1 MSDALLSRETLP
13 SPSSPPPIAPY
24 KGLTSY
30 AEDDA
35 PLFFGRDAEREIIAA
50 NLLAM
55 RLTVLYGASG
65 VGKSSVLRAGVASHL
80 QGLGRQ
86 NLAESGAPRLA
97 VVVFDSWRDD
107 PVAGLIERVEQ
118 AVVAAW
124 DGRALPAAPPVPPQT
139 DLTQALRHWTERV
152 DGNLLIILDQFEEYF
167 LYHAHE
173 DGPGTFAV
181 ELPRAVNRSDLRV
194 NVLIALR
201 EDALAGLDRFKG
213 RIPTLF
219 DNYLRVDHLDQAAA
233 RAAVE
238 QPLAYV
244 NRAYAADGFRVGI
257 ESALVDE
264 AVAQVRTGQVVLDRD
279 GRGAISDG
287 VTPREARVETPY
299 LQLVLTRLWDEEMRA
314 GSRTL
319 RLATLEDLGGAE
331 RIVRT
336 HLDEA
341 MAALPAREQDVA
353 ARVFRYLVA
362 PSGTKVAYSV
372 DDLAAYADV
381 PAEGLAPVLE
391 HLSGAGSR
399 ILRPVAPPPHQ
410 PALTRYEIFHDVLI
424 PAILDWR
431 ARYANAQRERADRER
446 QQQALQ
452 RAWDEAN
459 RQKEQ
464 AAAERRRAETQAR
477 TALRLR
483 RQALSLALVSLL
495 ALGAAVAAFAAWQA
509 AQSSRQQAES
519 SRQAAV
525 AARDSATLQARLATS
540 RALAAQAPAHLG
552 DQYDLALLLAAQ
564 ATEITST
571 VEAKGSL
578 LTALGANPYL
588 SAYLN
593 GHTGPVTAVAFSPH
607 NATLASGSGDG
618 TVILWDIAT
627 RRLLARLSSGR
638 GGGAP
643 VDNVAF
649 SPDGKRLAVGNAAG
663 TLRLWDVTT
672 RRPLGQPLSDG
683 RGAVAGLAYSP
694 DGRILAA
701 GQGRVVVLWDIATRR
716 PAGQPLVG
724 ATRAIA
730 SVAFSPDGRTL
741 AVVGGRSVVLWDVA
755 TRRPV
760 GRPFRGHTR
769 DVSAV
774 AFSPDGTTLAAG
786 SADRTIIL
794 WDVASHQRLG
804 QVLSG
809 HQAAVTGLAFSPD
822 GNTLISS
829 SNDAT
834 LRLWDVALQQ
844 PLIGSPPAGLT
855 GHTGAVGAVAFSP
868 DGTMMASGGTDHRV
882 ILWHAAPHS
891 RIEQS
896 LPLRA
901 GALHN
906 VVFSLDG
913 HTLATGGDNTV
924 WLWDTTR
931 QWLLAALHSHRG
943 TVFNVALSPDGH
955 TLAIGSATGHLQFW
969 DLATRRP
976 LGPAIAADTNVVN
989 SVVFSPDGG
998 ALATGSLDGVVRLW
1012 DVATRRQRGPPLLGR
1027 AGEVWSVAFSPD
1039 GRLLASSGRDHAI
1052 RIWNVATHRLQGA
1065 PLVGH
1070 TDAVWSVTFSPD
1082 GRMLASAS
1090 WDNTVRLWD
1099 TATGRPLG
1107 PPLTGHS
1114 GSVDV
1119 VRFSPDGR
1127 TLASGSQDGTVILW
1141 DVATHQR
1148 IGPPLYARA
1157 GAVWSV
1163 AFSPDGATLASVG
1176 PDGTVRLWD
1185 TSVASWRRRAC
1196 AVAGRDLTPAEW
1208 SAFVGTD
1215 VPYRSTCAPRL

>member
-1 MSDALLSRETLP
+1 MSDALLSRP
-13 SPSSPPPIAPY
+13 QASPRPPLIAPY

-80 QGLGRQ
+80 RGLGRQ
-86 NLAESGAPRLA
+86 NLAEFGAPRLA

-124 DGRALPAAPPVPPQT
+124 DGQDLPAAPPVSLGTPHT
-139 DLTQALRHWTERV
+139 DLAQALRHWTERV
-152 DGNLLIILDQFEEYF
+152 DGSLLIILDQFEEYF

-173 DGPGTFAV
+173 DGAGSFAV
-181 ELPRAVNRSDLRV
+181 ELPRAVNRPDLRV

-244 NRAYAADGFRVGI
+244 NRAYAADGFRVGV

-264 AVAQVRTGQVVLDRD
+264 VVAQVRTGQVVLDRD
-279 GRGAISDG
+279 GRGAIAADA
-287 VTPREARVETPY
+287 TPRVARVARVETPY
-299 LQLVLTRLWDEEMRA
+299 LQLVLTRLWDEEMRV

-381 PAEGLAPVLE
+381 PVEGLAPVLE
-391 HLSGAGSR
+391 HLSGADSR
-399 ILRPVAPPPHQ
+399 ILRPVAPPPQQ
-410 PALTRYEIFHDVLI
+410 PTLTRYEIFHDVLI

-431 ARYANAQRERADRER
+431 ARYANDQRERADRER

-464 AAAERRRAETQAR
+464 AAVERLRAETQAR
-477 TALRLR
+477 TARRLR
-483 RQALSLALVSLL
+483 RQALLLALVSLL
-495 ALGAAVAAFAAWQA
+495 ALGAAVAALGAWQA
-509 AQSSRQQAES
+509 AQSSQQQA
-519 SRQAAV
+519 A
-525 AARDSATLQARLATS
+525 AARDIANGQASLATS

-552 DQYDLALLLAAQ
+552 DQYDLALLLATQ
-564 ATEITST
+564 ATEITAT

-578 LTALGANPYL
+578 LKALGANPYL

-593 GHTGPVTAVAFSPH
+593 GHSGPVTAVAFSPH
-607 NATLASGSGDG
+607 DATLASGSGDG

-627 RRLLARLSSGR
+627 RRLLARLSTAH

-649 SPDGKRLAVGNAAG
+649 SPDGKVLAVGSADG
-663 TLRLWDVTT
+663 TLRLWDVAT

-683 RGAVAGLAYSP
+683 LGAIAGLAYSP
-694 DGRILAA
+694 DGRTLSA
-701 GQGRVVVLWDIATRR
+701 GQGRAVVLWDAATGR
-716 PAGQPLVG
+716 PLGQPLVSAAG
-724 ATRAIA
+724 TVA
-730 SVAFSPDGRTL
+730 SVAFSPDGRVL
-741 AVVGGRSVVLWDVA
+741 AAGGGHSVVLWNVA
-755 TRRPV
+755 TQRPIDQ
-760 GRPFRGHTR
+760 PFRGHTR
-769 DVSAV
+769 DVSAI

-786 SADRTIIL
+786 SADRTVIL

-804 QVLSG
+804 QTLNG

-822 GNTLISS
+822 GNSLVSS

-834 LRLWDVALQQ
+834 LRLWDV
-844 PLIGSPPAGLT
+844 PSIGSPLAGLT
-855 GHTGAVGAVAFSP
+855 GHTGAVDAVAVSP
-868 DGTMMASGGTDHRV
+868 DGTMMASGGADHRV
-882 ILWHAAPHS
+882 ILWYTAPRS
-891 RIEQS
+891 RIERS

-901 GALHN
+901 GPLHN

-913 HTLATGGDNTV
+913 GALATGGDNTV

-931 QWLLAALHSHRG
+931 QRLLPALHSQAG
-943 TVFNVALSPDGH
+943 TVYNVALSPDGR
-955 TLAIGSATGHLQFW
+955 TLAVGAATGHLQFW
-969 DLATRRP
+969 DLAARRP

-989 SVVFSPDGG
+989 SVAFSPDGRI
-998 ALATGSLDGVVRLW
+998 LASGSLDGAVRLW
-1012 DVATRRQRGPPLLGR
+1012 DVATRRQRGAPLLGR

-1039 GRLLASSGRDHAI
+1039 GRLLASSGRDHAV
-1052 RIWNVATHRLQGA
+1052 RLWNMATRRLQGV
-1065 PLVGH
+1065 PLAGH

-1082 GRMLASAS
+1082 GRTLASAS

-1099 TATGRPLG
+1099 VASGRPLG
-1107 PPLTGHS
+1107 PPLTGHT

-1141 DVATHQR
+1141 DVATHGR
-1148 IGPPLYARA
+1148 IGPPLDARA

-1163 AFSPDGATLASVG
+1163 AFSPDGATLAAVG

-1185 TSVASWRRRAC
+1185 PSVASWRRRAC

-1208 SAFVGTD
+1208 STFVGA
-1215 VPYRSTCAPRL
+1215 VIPYQRTCPTPTH

>member
-1 MSDALLSRETLP
+1 MSDALLSRP
-13 SPSSPPPIAPY
+13 HAPPRPPLVAPY

-80 QGLGRQ
+80 RGLSGQ
-86 NLAESGAPRLA
+86 NLSEFGAPRLA

-107 PVAGLIERVEQ
+107 PVAGLLERVEQ
-118 AVVAAW
+118 SVVAAW
-124 DGRALPAAPPVPPQT
+124 DGQDLPAAPPAPPGASQT
-139 DLTQALRHWTERV
+139 GLAQALQGWTERV
-152 DGNLLIILDQFEEYF
+152 DGSLLIILDQFEEYF

-173 DGPGTFAV
+173 DGPESFAV
-181 ELPRAVNRSDLRV
+181 ELPRAVNHPDLRV
-194 NVLIALR
+194 NFLIALR

-219 DNYLRVDHLDQAAA
+219 DNYLRVDHLDQAEA

-244 NRAYAADGFRVGI
+244 NRAYAADGFRVGV

-264 AVAQVRTGQVVLDRD
+264 VVAQVRTGQVVLDRD
-279 GRGAISDG
+279 GRRAVANGA
-287 VTPREARVETPY
+287 TPREARVETPY

-381 PAEGLAPVLE
+381 PAESLAPVLE
-391 HLSGAGSR
+391 HLSGGGSR

-410 PALTRYEIFHDVLI
+410 PALARYEIFHDVLI

-431 ARYANAQRERADRER
+431 ARYAVAQRERADRER

-459 RQKEQ
+459 AQKER
-464 AAAERRRAETQAR
+464 AAMERRRAEAQAR
-477 TALRLR
+477 TARRLR

-495 ALGAAVAAFAAWQA
+495 AHGAAVAAFAAWQA
-509 AQSSRQQAES
+509 AQSSRQQAE
-519 SRQAAV
+519 
-525 AARDSATLQARLATS
+525 AARDLANGQARLATS

-552 DQYDLALLLAAQ
+552 DQYDLALLLATQ
-564 ATEITST
+564 ATEITPT

-578 LTALGANPYL
+578 LAALGANPYL

-607 NATLASGSGDG
+607 GPHDATVASGSQDG
-618 TVILWDIAT
+618 TVILWDLAT
-627 RRLLARLSSGR
+627 RRIKTRLTDGTGS
-638 GGGAP
+638 AP

-649 SPDGKRLAVGNAAG
+649 SPDGKVLAVGSADG
-663 TLRLWDVTT
+663 TLRLWDMAT
-672 RRPLGQPLSDG
+672 RQPLGQPLAGG
-683 RGAVAGLAYSP
+683 RGAISGLAYSP
-694 DGRILAA
+694 DGRTLAA
-701 GQGRVVVLWDIATRR
+701 GQGRVVVLWDAATGH
-716 PAGQPLVG
+716 PLGQPLAG
-724 ATRAIA
+724 AAGTVAG
-730 SVAFSPDGRTL
+730 VAFSPDGRTL
-741 AVVGGRSVVLWDVA
+741 AADGGHSVVLRDVA
-755 TRRPV
+755 TRRRI
-760 GRPFRGHTR
+760 GQPFRGHTR

-804 QVLSG
+804 GVLSG

-855 GHTGAVGAVAFSP
+855 GHTGAVDAVAVSP
-868 DGTMMASGGTDHRV
+868 DGTMMASGGADHRV
-882 ILWHAAPHS
+882 ILWSMAPRS
-891 RIEQS
+891 RIERP

-906 VVFSLDG
+906 VVFSRAG
-913 HTLATGGDNTV
+913 GALATGGGNTV
-924 WLWDTTR
+924 WLWDMAR
-931 QWLLAALHSHRG
+931 QRLLAALHSQAG
-943 TVFNVALSPDGH
+943 TVYNVALSPDGH
-955 TLAIGSATGHLQFW
+955 TLATGSATGHLQFW

-989 SVVFSPDGG
+989 SVAFSPDGRT
-998 ALATGSLDGVVRLW
+998 LATGSLDGAIRLW
-1012 DVATRRQRGPPLLGR
+1012 DVATRRPLGPPLLGH

-1039 GRLLASSGRDHAI
+1039 GRLLASSGRDHAV
-1052 RIWNVATHRLQGA
+1052 RLWNVATGRLQGA
-1065 PLVGH
+1065 LLVGH
-1070 TDAVWSVTFSPD
+1070 TDAVWSVAFSPD
-1082 GRMLASAS
+1082 GRTLATAS

-1099 TATGRPLG
+1099 VAGGRALG
-1107 PPLTGHS
+1107 PPLTGHT

-1141 DVATHQR
+1141 DVATHGR
-1148 IGPPLYARA
+1148 IGPPLDAHA

-1163 AFSPDGATLASVG
+1163 AFSPDGATLAAVG
-1176 PDGTVRLWD
+1176 ADGVVRLWD
-1185 TSVASWRRRAC
+1185 LSVASWRRRAC
-1196 AVAGRDLTPAEW
+1196 AIAGRDLTPAEW
-1208 SAFVGTD
+1208 STFVGAD
-1215 VPYRSTCAPRL
+1215 IPYRRTCPAP

>member
-1 MSDALLSRETLP
+1 MSDALLSRPP
-13 SPSSPPPIAPY
+13 SPPRPPLIAPY

-80 QGLGRQ
+80 RGLGRQ
-86 NLAESGAPRLA
+86 NLAEFGAPKLA

-118 AVVAAW
+118 SVVAAW
-124 DGRALPAAPPVPPQT
+124 DGQEVPAAPSVPLGTPQT
-139 DLTQALRHWTERV
+139 DLTQALQHWTERV
-152 DGNLLIILDQFEEYF
+152 DGSLLIILDQFEEYF

-173 DGPGTFAV
+173 DGPGSFAV
-181 ELPRAVNRSDLRV
+181 ELPRAVNRPDLRV

-244 NRAYAADGFRVGI
+244 NRAYAADGFRVGV

-279 GRGAISDG
+279 GRGAIAADA
-287 VTPREARVETPY
+287 TPREARVETPY

-391 HLSGAGSR
+391 HLSGGSR
-399 ILRPVAPPPHQ
+399 ILRPVAPPPRQ
-410 PALTRYEIFHDVLI
+410 PTLTRYEIFHDVLI

-431 ARYANAQRERADRER
+431 ARYANVQRERADRER

-464 AAAERRRAETQAR
+464 AATERRRAETQAR
-477 TALRLR
+477 TARRLR

-509 AQSSRQQAES
+509 AQSSRQQA
-519 SRQAAV
+519 V
-525 AARDSATLQARLATS
+525 AARDIANGQARLATS
-540 RALAAQAPAHLG
+540 RALAGQAPAHLG

-564 ATEITST
+564 ATEITPT

-578 LTALGANPYL
+578 LTALGANTYLSTSNPYL

-593 GHTGPVTAVAFSPH
+593 GHTGAVTAVAFSPH
-607 NATLASGSGDG
+607 DATLASGSQDG
-618 TVILWDIAT
+618 TVILWDVAT
-627 RRLLARLSSGR
+627 RRILARLSSGH
-638 GGGAP
+638 GGSAP
-643 VDNVAF
+643 IDNVAF
-649 SPDGKRLAVGNAAG
+649 SPDGKGLAVGSAAG
-663 TLRLWDVTT
+663 TLRLWDVAT

-701 GQGRVVVLWDIATRR
+701 GQGRAVVLWDAATGR
-716 PAGQPLVG
+716 PLGHSLVG
-724 ATRAIA
+724 AAGTVA

-741 AVVGGRSVVLWDVA
+741 AAGAGHGVVLWDVA

-769 DVSAV
+769 DVSTV

-804 QVLSG
+804 YILSG

-829 SNDAT
+829 SSDAT
-834 LRLWDVALQQ
+834 LRFWDVALQQ
-844 PLIGSPPAGLT
+844 QIGSPLT
-855 GHTGAVGAVAFSP
+855 GHTGAVDAVAFSS
-868 DGTMMASGGTDHRV
+868 DGAMMASGGTDHRV
-882 ILWHAAPHS
+882 ILWYVTPRS

-896 LPLRA
+896 LPLRTA
-901 GALHN
+901 PLHN
-906 VVFSLDG
+906 VVFSADG
-913 HTLATGGDNTV
+913 GVLATGGDNTV
-924 WLWDTTR
+924 WLWDVTR
-931 QWLLAALHSHRG
+931 QRLLAALHSQAG
-943 TVFNVALSPDGH
+943 TVYNVALSPDGR
-955 TLAIGSATGHLQFW
+955 TLAVGTATGHLQFW
-969 DLATRRP
+969 DLATHRP
-976 LGPAIAADTNVVN
+976 LGPAIAADTNTVN
-989 SVVFSPDGG
+989 SVAFSPDGR
-998 ALATGSLDGVVRLW
+998 ALATGSLDGAVRLW
-1012 DVATRRQRGPPLLGR
+1012 DVASRHQLGSPLLGR

-1052 RIWNVATHRLQGA
+1052 RIWNVATHHLQGA

-1082 GRMLASAS
+1082 GRLLASAS

-1099 TATGRPLG
+1099 VASGRPLG

-1141 DVATHQR
+1141 DVATHGR
-1148 IGPPLYARA
+1148 IGPPLDAHA

-1185 TSVASWRRRAC
+1185 TSVASWRLRAC

-1208 SAFVGTD
+1208 STFVGTD
-1215 VPYRSTCAPRL
+1215 IPYQRTCPAT

>member
-1 MSDALLSRETLP
+1 MSDALLSRP
-13 SPSSPPPIAPY
+13 QASPRPPLIAPY

-35 PLFFGRDAEREIIAA
+35 PIFFGRDAEREIIAA

-65 VGKSSVLRAGVASHL
+65 VGKSSVLRAGVAWRL
-80 QGLGRQ
+80 RELGRQ
-86 NLAESGAPRLA
+86 NLAEFGAPRLA

-107 PVAGLIERVEQ
+107 PVAGLIERVERS
-118 AVVAAW
+118 VVAAW
-124 DGRALPAAPPVPPQT
+124 DGQEVPAAPPVPPAILASPQPT
-139 DLTQALRHWTERV
+139 LAQALQGWAERV
-152 DGNLLIILDQFEEYF
+152 DGSLLIILDQFEEYF

-173 DGPGTFAV
+173 DGPGSFAI
-181 ELPRAVNRSDLRV
+181 ELPRVVNRPDLRV

-244 NRAYAADGFRVGI
+244 NRAYAADGFRVAV

-264 AVAQVRTGQVVLDRD
+264 VVAQVRTGQVVLDRD
-279 GRGAISDG
+279 GRGAIANG
-287 VTPREARVETPY
+287 VAPAEARVETPY

-372 DDLAAYADV
+372 DDLAAYADT
-381 PAEGLAPVLE
+381 PAEALAPVLE
-391 HLSGAGSR
+391 RLSGAGSR

-431 ARYANAQRERADRER
+431 ARYASAQRERADQER

-459 RQKEQ
+459 AQKEQ
-464 AAAERRRAETQAR
+464 AAAERRRAEAQAR
-477 TALRLR
+477 TARRLR
-483 RQALSLALVSLL
+483 RHALSLALVSLL
-495 ALGAAVAAFAAWQA
+495 AVAAAVAAFAAWQA
-509 AQSSRQQAES
+509 ARSSRQQAE
-519 SRQAAV
+519 
-525 AARDSATLQARLATS
+525 AARDIANGQARLATS
-540 RALAAQAPAHLG
+540 RALAAQAPTHLG

-564 ATEITST
+564 ATEITAT

-578 LTALGANPYL
+578 LAALGANPYL

-593 GHTGPVTAVAFSPH
+593 GHTGPVTAVAFGPH
-607 NATLASGSGDG
+607 DATLASGSGDG
-618 TVILWDIAT
+618 TVILWDVAT
-627 RRLLARLSSGR
+627 RHILARLTNGNGS
-638 GGGAP
+638 AP

-649 SPDGKRLAVGNAAG
+649 SPDGKRLAVGSADG
-663 TLRLWDVTT
+663 TLRLWDMAT
-672 RRPLGQPLSDG
+672 RRLLGQPLTDG
-683 RGAVAGLAYSP
+683 LGAVAGLAYSP
-694 DGRILAA
+694 DGGALAA
-701 GQGRVVVLWDIATRR
+701 GQGRAVVLWDIATRR
-716 PAGQPLVG
+716 PLGQPLSG
-724 ATRAIA
+724 AAGTVT

-741 AVVGGRSVVLWDVA
+741 AAGRGHSVVLWDVA
-755 TRRPV
+755 TRRRS
-760 GRPFRGHTR
+760 GQPFRGHTR

-794 WDVASHQRLG
+794 WDVVSHQRLG

-834 LRLWDVALQQ
+834 VRLWDVALQQ
-844 PLIGSPPAGLT
+844 PLIGSPPTGLT
-855 GHTGAVGAVAFSP
+855 GHTGAVDAVAISP
-868 DGTMMASGGTDHRV
+868 DGTMIASGGADHRV
-882 ILWHAAPHS
+882 ILWNMAPRS
-891 RIEQS
+891 RIERS

-901 GALHN
+901 GPLHN
-906 VVFSLDG
+906 VVFSPDG
-913 HTLATGGDNTV
+913 HILATGGDNTV
-924 WLWDTTR
+924 WLWDTKGQR
-931 QWLLAALHSHRG
+931 LLAALHSQAG
-943 TVFNVALSPDGH
+943 TVYNVALSPDGH
-955 TLAIGSATGHLQFW
+955 TLAVGTATGHLQFW
-969 DLATRRP
+969 DFATRRP
-976 LGPAIAADTNVVN
+976 LGPAIAADTNVIN
-989 SVVFSPDGG
+989 SVVFSPDGRT
-998 ALATGSLDGVVRLW
+998 LATGSLDGAVRLW
-1012 DVATRRQRGPPLLGR
+1012 DVATRRQLGPPLLGR
-1027 AGEVWSVAFSPD
+1027 ASEVWSVAFSPD
-1039 GRLLASSGRDHAI
+1039 GRLLASSGRDHAV
-1052 RIWNVATHRLQGA
+1052 RLWNVATHRLQGV

-1070 TDAVWSVTFSPD
+1070 TDAVWSGAFGPD
-1082 GRMLASAS
+1082 GRTLATAS

-1099 TATGRPLG
+1099 VASGRPLG
-1107 PPLTGHS
+1107 PALTGHS

-1119 VRFSPDGR
+1119 VRFSPDGA

-1148 IGPPLYARA
+1148 IGPPLDARA

-1163 AFSPDGATLASVG
+1163 AFSPDGATLAAVG

-1196 AVAGRDLTPAEW
+1196 AIAGRDLTPAEW
-1208 SAFVGTD
+1208 STFVGPD
-1215 VPYRSTCAPRL
+1215 IPYHGACPAALGRD